1 MPTPGELFVSL
12 LLGAIASGYLV
23 YGRRQS
29 SPPAL
34 VCGIALLTLP
44 FLVPVGLAQ
53 VGLALLLMAL
63 PVLLGRG

>member
-34 VCGIALLTLP
+34 VCGIVLLTLP